1 MLGLLTVQF
10 FGESGIDNGG
20 LRKEF
25 LSAFISGIQTN
36 LFEGIQLSG
45 LSPAPHVEA
54 VENGSFKNVGQV
66 VVMSILQEGPPP
78 AFLANWVYHYL
89 CTPDVTAISLID
101 DDIVNPDIRTLVKR
115 VKEVNSK
122 EELQAI
128 FQEDT
133 NMDVLM
139 NTGFTSTISLEKKDT
154 IVRYRPVQ
162 YPKMCFIVVLFRAV
176 AFCVLCQL

>member
-1 MLGLLTVQF
+1 M
-10 FGESGIDNGG
+10 
-20 LRKEF
+20 
-25 LSAFISGIQTN
+25 
-36 LFEGIQLSG
+36 
-45 LSPAPHVEA
+45 
-54 VENGSFKNVGQV
+54 ENGSFKVVGQV
-66 VVMSILQEGPPP
+66 IAMSILQEGPPP
-78 AFLANWVYHYL
+78 AFIANWVYHYL

-115 VKEVNSK
+115 VKEVNIK

-176 AFCVLCQL
+176 AFCVLCQLWFAVAKSYDCPKLSSSFCMD